1 VQVNPALRINFFCPF
16 LMREKFVV
24 PPSGGSCE
32 IIRLIREESPPEGG
46 TTNFGCPLEG
56 GTTNFVI
63 C

>member
-1 VQVNPALRINFFCPF
+1 
-16 LMREKFVV
+16 MREKFVV

-56 GTTNFVI
+56 GTANFVI

>member
-1 VQVNPALRINFFCPF
+1 
-16 LMREKFVV
+16 MREKFVV

-56 GTTNFVI
+56 GTANFGCPPEGGTANFVI